1 VGAAARALTAP
12 AARGRGLL
20 ELTGVGKTYRRP
32 GGDVV
37 ALRDVDLR
45 VDDGDSVAVTGPS
58 GSGKSTLLSILGC
71 LDRPT
76 DGDYRLDG
84 MPVATLDDVELSRV
98 RNRSIG
104 FVFQSFHLI
113 PQLTVAENV
122 ETPLLYAGLPA
133 EEWRPRALRVLA
145 RVGLGPRESHRPSEL
160 SGGEAQRAA
169 IARALVLDP
178 RLVLADEP
186 TGNLDT
192 ATGDEIAGLL
202 FDLNREGR
210 TLILVTH
217 NEALAARAARQV
229 RLRDGSIVA

>member
-1 VGAAARALTAP
+1 
-12 AARGRGLL
+12 LL

-37 ALRDVDLR
+37 ALREVDLR
-45 VDDGDSVAVTGPS
+45 VDAGDCVAITGPS

-71 LDRPT
+71 PDRPT

-84 MPVATLDDVELSRV
+84 LPVATLDDADLSRM

-122 ETPLLYAGLPA
+122 ETPLLYAGVPA
-133 EEWRPRALRVLA
+133 GEWRERSRRVLD
-145 RVGLGPRESHRPSEL
+145 RVGLGHRATHRPSEL
-160 SGGEAQRAA
+160 SGGEAQRTA
-169 IARALVLDP
+169 IARALVLEP
-178 RLVLADEP
+178 PLVLADEP

-192 ATGDEIAGLL
+192 VTGDEIASLL
-202 FDLNREGR
+202 QDLNREGR
-210 TLILVTH
+210 TLVLVTH
-217 NEALAARAARQV
+217 NEALAARANRQV
-229 RLRDGSIVA
+229 RLRDGRLQP

>member
-1 VGAAARALTAP
+1 
-12 AARGRGLL
+12 
-20 ELTGVGKTYRRP
+20 VGKTYRRP

-37 ALRDVDLR
+37 ALREVDLR
-45 VDDGDSVAVTGPS
+45 VDAGDCVAITGPS

-84 MPVATLDDVELSRV
+84 LPVATLDDADLSRM

-122 ETPLLYAGLPA
+122 ETPLLYAGVPA
-133 EEWRPRALRVLA
+133 GEWRERSRRVLD
-145 RVGLGPRESHRPSEL
+145 RVGLGHRATHRPSEL
-160 SGGEAQRAA
+160 SGGEAQRTA
-169 IARALVLDP
+169 IARALVLEP
-178 RLVLADEP
+178 PLVLADEP

-192 ATGDEIAGLL
+192 VTGDEIASLL
-202 FDLNREGR
+202 QDLNREGR
-210 TLILVTH
+210 TLVLVTH
-217 NEALAARAARQV
+217 NEALAARANRQV
-229 RLRDGSIVA
+229 RLRDGRLQP